1 MNPLKVNIWTCL
13 GQDYVKWTQQ
23 LKKKLSIEQNLDN
36 VCELCT
42 FLVSKTIKTIS
53 IQLNLLISHAVKVE
67 EWLFLKIHE
76 NLT

>member
-1 MNPLKVNIWTCL
+1 MDTAVE
-13 GQDYVKWTQQ
+13 
-23 LKKKLSIEQNLDN
+23 KKLSIEQNLDN

>member
-1 MNPLKVNIWTCL
+1 MDTAVE
-13 GQDYVKWTQQ
+13 
-23 LKKKLSIEQNLDN
+23 KKLSIEQNLDN
-36 VCELCT
+36 VGELYT

-53 IQLNLLISHAVKVE
+53 IQLNLLISHTVKVE

>member
-1 MNPLKVNIWTCL
+1 M
-13 GQDYVKWTQQ
+13 KWTQQ

>member
-1 MNPLKVNIWTCL
+1 MSTDRCAV
-13 GQDYVKWTQQ
+13 GRDHVKWTQQ

>member
-1 MNPLKVNIWTCL
+1 MDTAVE
-13 GQDYVKWTQQ
+13 
-23 LKKKLSIEQNLDN
+23 KKLSIEQNLDN
-36 VCELCT
+36 VGELCT